1 MINDEAVDMTWKLDY
16 LEILLSLIVDYQSN
30 TLLNKMSQLQFF

>member
-16 LEILLSLIVDYQSN
+16 LEIFSLIVDNQSN